1 MTYTVARMNG
11 QWVHVMRFARD
22 VAFSTERDWFM
33 VCFDWEQPN
42 RRRSHFRWV
51 PASTRFDA
59 VREFV
64 GA

>member
-1 MTYTVARMNG
+1 MIYTVARMNG
-11 QWVHVMRFARD
+11 RWVHVMRFARN
-22 VAFSTERDWFM
+22 VAFSAERDWFM

>member
-11 QWVHVMRFARD
+11 QWVHVMR
-22 VAFSTERDWFM
+22 
-33 VCFDWEQPN
+33 FDWEQPN

>member
-1 MTYTVARMNG
+1 MNG
-11 QWVHVMRFARD
+11 RWVHVMRFARD
-22 VAFSTERDWFM
+22 VAFSAERDWFM

-59 VREFV
+59 VQEFV